1 MKALGVETVD
11 GNQIEFSDMGEEHL
25 ANWIFHAEKHEPY
38 NYDDHFRG
46 LLRAEAK
53 RRGIS
58 DEILNRADGSFT
70 RDGVRVKFDKRYGKY
85 VEVQE

>member
-1 MKALGVETVD
+1 MKTLGVETVD
-11 GNQIEFSDMGEEHL
+11 GAQIEFADMGDEHL

-38 NYDDHFRG
+38 NYDDHFRSQ
-46 LLRAEAK
+46 LRAEAQ

-58 DEILNRADGSFT
+58 DETIAKADGSFM
-70 RDGVRVKFDKRYGKY
+70 RGDVRIKFDKRYGKY